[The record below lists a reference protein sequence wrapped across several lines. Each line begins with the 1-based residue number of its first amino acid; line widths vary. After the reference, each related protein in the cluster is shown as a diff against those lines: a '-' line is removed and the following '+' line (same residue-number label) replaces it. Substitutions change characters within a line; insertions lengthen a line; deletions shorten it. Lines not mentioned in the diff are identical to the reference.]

1 MPGPTVYR
9 MRTRSVIGHRMALAV
24 CRRFGCQWEARR
36 GYDWCTRCGAAE
48 WHIARQPAPAA

>member
-1 MPGPTVYR
+1 